1 MEGPAVEEDSTATLL
16 VDSEAIVLVALLG
29 NGAEVPVPDGLV
41 IVRLV
46 VPVVTAGG
54 VATED
59 WVARD
64 DKVDVIVN
72 AVPDPMLRI
81 VTTPLVLGTGE
92 KLGRE

>member
-1 MEGPAVEEDSTATLL
+1 M
-16 VDSEAIVLVALLG
+16 
-29 NGAEVPVPDGLV
+29 
-41 IVRLV
+41 RLV